1 MYNNIKPIVP
11 GFGTSQVRPEY
22 SPKYVQ
28 RILKR
33 CGIPGFTCQ
42 TARLT
47 RGDLLGFLAHAV
59 KMTLRA
65 GMFTPMAKVSVANRI
80 FLHQCRTFHKQ
91 DKKLRKNHGKTPL
104 PKVWWGSILKQI
116 EIEVQLA
123 LNWQSWHK
131 PSGEHDLN
139 CLARRKRASVAEAMR
154 FKKQAST
161 GVPGYPREDATCQG
175 RPTVLSRYHHTSFNN
190 PAILYHEALRK

>member
-1 MYNNIKPIVP
+1 MYNNRRPIVP

-22 SPKYVQ
+22 SPKYFQ

-42 TARLT
+42 THS
-47 RGDLLGFLAHAV
+47 GDLLGFLAHAV

-80 FLHQCRTFHKQ
+80 FLHLQCRTFHRQ
-91 DKKLRKNHGKTPL
+91 DKKVRKNHGKTPL

-154 FKKQAST
+154 FKKKPLPVYLVIPEKMQHVKVGLLFLA
-161 GVPGYPREDATCQG
+161 ATI
-175 RPTVLSRYHHTSFNN
+175 TLHLT
-190 PAILYHEALRK
+190 ILQSCIMKP

>member
-65 GMFTPMAKVSVANRI
+65 GMFTPMAKVYVANRI

-104 PKVWWGSILKQI
+104 PKV
-116 EIEVQLA
+116 
-123 LNWQSWHK
+123 
-131 PSGEHDLN
+131 
-139 CLARRKRASVAEAMR
+139 
-154 FKKQAST
+154 
-161 GVPGYPREDATCQG
+161 
-175 RPTVLSRYHHTSFNN
+175 
-190 PAILYHEALRK
+190 